1 MARAGRVLDGVRT
14 ALGRGMR
21 REGRYADGD
30 SHEFHVYDREGLA
43 CHLGCGAKIRRIMQ
57 GGRSTF
63 FCPKC
68 QR

>member
-30 SHEFHVYDREGLA
+30 SHEFLVYDREGLA
-43 CHLGCGAKIRRIMQ
+43 CHHGCGAKIRRIMQ